1 MAWPT
6 SKPTTSAFDNAE
18 DSIATSRA
26 ELQTMSTA
34 VNDIVDFIDT
44 TAIADGRILQ
54 YDATSGALKFV
65 VNTAGGE
72 THIQAG
78 TGITVTKTDSAG
90 QHEIAFSGSYTSN
103 YSTYNFTNT
112 SIFEISS
119 TGSVPT
125 VMSAHVNYPGI
136 NLKTHGTYSGL
147 IALVGGE
154 NGNIKIEPHGT
165 GKIRL
170 HNAYALPTTDGSNG
184 QVIQTDG
191 AGNLSFA
198 TVSGGGS
205 VSPLTAD
212 LETGGFNIVGNNG
225 QLSLFVDQNDSAG
238 AKIQFGG
245 PASFAWIDM
254 DGNEFHGSGTLS
266 LNPGNST
273 LANSA
278 IYMAETG
285 SKMYIRGTGAC
296 EINRIEFPEA
306 ISQSASVGQVLR
318 VASVGN
324 AGVFNN
330 NDVVNLEFATVSGG
344 ADNQVTAGASD
355 NITVTQPDSGGAF
368 NVALANP
375 LNNPIDANNNAI
387 NNAVLRGYSEHI
399 NTGLGTT
406 GTLTPDVADGNVQT
420 VTLSGNITVN
430 ALASVAN
437 GDSLTLIIR
446 QPASGGPYTLSSTM
460 KFAGGTKTLSTAAN
474 AIDVLTIFYD
484 GTDYLASLGTNFS

>member
-26 ELQTMSTA
+26 ELNTMSAA

-44 TAIADGRILQ
+44 SAIADGRILQ

-78 TGITVTKTDSAG
+78 AGITVTKADSAG
-90 QHEIAFSGSYTSN
+90 QHEVAFSGSYT
-103 YSTYNFTNT
+103 TGFTVYTFANT
-112 SIFEISS
+112 SQLGIAS

-125 VMSAHVNYPGI
+125 IQSTHANYPGI
-136 NLKTHGTYSGL
+136 NLRTHSTYDGHIS
-147 IALVGGE
+147 LVGGE

-165 GKIRL
+165 GKVRL
-170 HNAYALPTTDGSNG
+170 HDAYNLPTADGSNG

-212 LETGGFNIVGNNG
+212 LETGGYNIVGNNG
-225 QLSLFVDQNDSAG
+225 QLSLFVDQNDSGG
-238 AKIQFGG
+238 AQIQFGG
-245 PASFAWIDM
+245 PTGYAWIDE
-254 DGNEFHGSGTLS
+254 DGNEFHGSGSLS
-266 LNPGNST
+266 INPGNAT
-273 LANSA
+273 TANST

-285 SKMYIRGTGAC
+285 NKMYIRGTGAC

-330 NDVVNLEFATVSGG
+330 NDVVNLEFATVAGG
-344 ADNQVTAGASD
+344 QDNQITTGGSD
-355 NITVTQPDSGGAF
+355 NITITQPDSGGAF
-368 NVALANP
+368 NIALANP
-375 LNNPIDANNNAI
+375 LNNPVDANNQAISNAI
-387 NNAVLRGYSEHI
+387 LKGYSETI
-399 NTGLGTT
+399 NTGLGTS

-446 QPASGGPYTLSSTM
+446 QPASGGPHTLSSTM